1 MTGRV
6 HVIRAS
12 AVPLACRSRSSAS
25 APYQVR
31 RKWAN
36 GRRPTNDLSRHRSW
50 SLRRCGSGWLVS
62 TCRRAGC
69 GGRYHRCRCGRK
81 AETSGSLRERSPG
94 SRSGCGG
101 RGGNGFA
108 WAALLRM

>member
-1 MTGRV
+1 MRQWM
-6 HVIRAS
+6 
-12 AVPLACRSRSSAS
+12 ACEHLQTR
-25 APYQVR
+25 
-31 RKWAN
+31 WM
-36 GRRPTNDLSRHRSW
+36 RRPVPQVQ
-50 SLRRCGSGWLVS
+50 G
-62 TCRRAGC
+62 
-69 GGRYHRCRCGRK
+69 GRK